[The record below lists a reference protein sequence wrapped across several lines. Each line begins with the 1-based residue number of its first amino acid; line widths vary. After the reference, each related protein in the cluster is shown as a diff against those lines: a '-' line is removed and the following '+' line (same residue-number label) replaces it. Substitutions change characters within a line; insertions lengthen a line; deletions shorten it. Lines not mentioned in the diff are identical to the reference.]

1 MEAEASLPLFWGPCL
16 LSGPTFL
23 CRMTHPLSCAHLL
36 DPCCLTSPP
45 RAPAKC
51 CGGSPILCLPELLAS
66 LSQVLLLPG
75 KLPPHEGLQAFHS
88 DFLSP
93 CLSRNLHWSLHA
105 PAGCPE
111 CLIQYNMSRANL
123 VLSTSLLLSL
133 VLCELPQLT
142 VLFCPMPFLLLRH
155 QT

>member
-1 MEAEASLPLFWGPCL
+1 MEAEASLPLFRGPCL

-23 CRMTHPLSCAHLL
+23 CRTTHPLSRAHLL
-36 DPCCLTSPP
+36 DPRCLTSPP
-45 RAPAKC
+45 RAPDEC
-51 CGGSPILCLPELLAS
+51 CSGSPILCLPELVAS
-66 LSQVLLLPG
+66 LSQVLLLPR
-75 KLPPHEGLQAFHS
+75 KLPPHEELQAFRS

-93 CLSRNLHWSLHA
+93 CLSRNPHWSLQA

-111 CLIQYNMSRANL
+111 CLIQYNVCRANL
-123 VLSTSLLLSL
+123 VLSMSLLLSL

-142 VLFCPMPFLLLRH
+142 VLCCPMPFLLLCH